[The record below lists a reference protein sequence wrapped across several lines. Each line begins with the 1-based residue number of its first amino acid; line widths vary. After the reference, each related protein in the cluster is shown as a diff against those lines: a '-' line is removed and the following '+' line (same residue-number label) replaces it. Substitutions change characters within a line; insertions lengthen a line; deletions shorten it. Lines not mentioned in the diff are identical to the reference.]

1 MSKKIWL
8 HPGKVWLEALC
19 DFENELHMHLEEAGK
34 DQLKLQD
41 GRLFRSLIKHIKAKA
56 TGKDE
61 WRALFSC
68 YQFVTNTSLHLGYD
82 EARRLH
88 GEEMEARRLASA
100 RSFCSSLAKQFER
113 APEQSLNELYFR
125 FSSIASWM
133 EAQESFSFWLG
144 FKNLRQAW
152 RGKTDKRARAI

>member
-1 MSKKIWL
+1 MSKKGGF
-8 HPGKVWLEALC
+8 HSGKVWLEALF
-19 DFENELHMHLEEAGK
+19 DFENELHDHFAKAEK

-88 GEEMEARRLASA
+88 GEEMKALGLRSA
-100 RSFCSSLAKQFER
+100 RLFCSSLAKQFTQ
-113 APEQSLNELYFR
+113 APEPYLKELFR
-125 FSSIASWM
+125 
-133 EAQESFSFWLG
+133 
-144 FKNLRQAW
+144 
-152 RGKTDKRARAI
+152 